1 MFEGTMHIDNLPRTW
16 HYKHQPISWGCYLLD
31 EKVKAQKAKESI
43 GMLHY
48 GDMAKLGFELG
59 LNFSLA
65 ILCLEDVHRDPSR
78 YEPRVIF

>member
-1 MFEGTMHIDNLPRTW
+1 
-16 HYKHQPISWGCYLLD
+16 
-31 EKVKAQKAKESI
+31 
-43 GMLHY
+43 MLHY

-65 ILCLEDVHRDPSR
+65 VLCLEDVHRDPSR